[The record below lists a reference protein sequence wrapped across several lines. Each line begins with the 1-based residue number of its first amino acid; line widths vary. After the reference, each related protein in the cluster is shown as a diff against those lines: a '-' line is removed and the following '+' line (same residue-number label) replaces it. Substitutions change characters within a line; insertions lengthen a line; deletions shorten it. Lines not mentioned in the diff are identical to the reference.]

1 MRDGEA
7 GGRLAASAVVHGA
20 ACGAGLE
27 AKAAPG
33 AGGDLGGTSMGREDG
48 FVSVLDGTAA
58 GR

>member
-7 GGRLAASAVVHGA
+7 GGRLAASAVVRGA
-20 ACGAGLE
+20 ACE